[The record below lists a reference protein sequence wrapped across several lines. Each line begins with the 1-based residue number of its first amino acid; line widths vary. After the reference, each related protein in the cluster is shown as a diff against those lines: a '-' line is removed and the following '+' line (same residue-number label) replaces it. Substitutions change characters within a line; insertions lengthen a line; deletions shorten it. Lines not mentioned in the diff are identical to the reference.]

1 MVDLGHA
8 DEFLIV
14 CVDWCGLYRTKTAE
28 SHGSAR
34 STVCYNCIETEGSS
48 TPQPFFLLCGW
59 ALQKP
64 LIGWRHASNH
74 SPSRMDIS
82 PTLTNQQVGLSSYP
96 AKYEHTSG
104 IHMHPLSLSFHV
116 FCPCLNHVCHSLP
129 FSCPPPR
136 FPSFPGWWPG
146 LTALAQQGRWKLDQL
161 QQAPA
166 VEQPP
171 GNPFWLQHVRQWVSP
186 HIHIFGEDRP
196 LPTVAARY
204 QDDCWKLPH
213 TARPPHSR
221 CWRWHRTYPAT
232 EVSPSRCGPVWPPA
246 ATQWPRSP
254 WSPDRC
260 VGRWRR
266 PGPRGARQPR
276 RHGHGE
282 RSEEW
287 QWCHH
292 RW

>member
-1 MVDLGHA
+1 MRVSFPETA
-8 DEFLIV
+8 DWLV
-14 CVDWCGLYRTKTAE
+14 
-28 SHGSAR
+28 
-34 STVCYNCIETEGSS
+34 
-48 TPQPFFLLCGW
+48 
-59 ALQKP
+59 
-64 LIGWRHASNH
+64 SNH
-74 SPSRMDIS
+74 SPSRMEIS

-104 IHMHPLSLSFHV
+104 IHMHPLSLSFQV

-129 FSCPPPR
+129 FSCHPPR

-196 LPTVAARY
+196 LPPTVAARY

-213 TARPPHSR
+213 TVQRTLRIHVAGVDIAPTPQQKF
-221 CWRWHRTYPAT
+221 HRLAVAPFGRQQQRSGPA
-232 EVSPSRCGPVWPPA
+232 VHDPRIAASDVDVGPGREELGNHVGMAMERGRKNGSGVIIAGSGLRLQSFLW
-246 ATQWPRSP
+246 ATNCRLTWT
-254 WSPDRC
+254 C
-260 VGRWRR
+260 YL
-266 PGPRGARQPR
+266 
-276 RHGHGE
+276 
-282 RSEEW
+282 
-287 QWCHH
+287 
-292 RW
+292 